1 MTSQPINDPVDAISE
16 PVERRELV
24 IRRAPKFVPFL
35 IAGGIV
41 GIIVAAIMALA
52 APGGAEYDRS
62 SVFGFLT
69 VLLAIPGVGL
79 GAVVALVLDRRSLR
93 RTDRAMVESA
103 PESDT
108 DAVVDTATDP
118 AGA

>member
-1 MTSQPINDPVDAISE
+1 MTSQPINDPVDAIAE
-16 PVERRELV
+16 PAERRELV

-35 IAGGIV
+35 IAGGVV
-41 GIIVAAIMALA
+41 GVIVAGIMALA
-52 APGGAEYDRS
+52 APGGVEYDRS

-93 RTDRAMVESA
+93 RTDRTMVESM
-103 PESDT
+103 PESDADAAADT
-108 DAVVDTATDP
+108 DAEPT
-118 AGA
+118 GA